1 MDDNPRLARVAVNPL
16 LQAERL
22 HEGPGNDKRAVMRV
36 RFASTTELAEA
47 AGVCRVSA
55 WRACRA
61 NPGFALRLGG
71 SYRIP
76 AEHIER
82 VKRGETPAQI
92 AADVRARG
100 GRIAH

>member
-1 MDDNPRLARVAVNPL
+1 MSVTFV
-16 LQAERL
+16 
-22 HEGPGNDKRAVMRV
+22 
-36 RFASTTELAEA
+36 STTDLAKA

-61 NPGFALRLGG
+61 NPGFALRIGG